1 LRGIGLGGFLKGLGK
16 YINPPKRSTQII
28 YAKKPKEVQ
37 AGFI

>member
-16 YINPPKRSTQII
+16 YINPPKRS
-28 YAKKPKEVQ
+28 KEVICSKKSKEIQ